1 MTQLHKKE
9 AQSCHFNKTSYSL
22 HCTVEHDN
30 SENRSLKSPFRYLYH
45 LSDDMKHDFAFTSTV
60 AQSCLAQNDL
70 PKIIRWKSDNCGIQY
85 KSRDVFGE
93 YQKIASKYDC
103 KMIIYYG
110 TPQVMGRVLWM
121 Q

>member
-1 MTQLHKKE
+1 MSQLHKKE
-9 AQSCHFNKTSYSL
+9 AQSCHYNKNSYSL
-22 HCTVEHDN
+22 HCTVENVN
-30 SENRSLKSPFRYLYH
+30 SENRSLKSPFCYLYH
-45 LSDDMKHDFAFTSTV
+45 LSDDMKHDFVFTSTV

-110 TPQVMGRVLWM
+110 APQVMGRVLWM